1 MTRLS
6 LLACLLILSTAVVV
20 SAEDAATELKEDE
33 RGGWLL
39 LPILAY
45 SPDTSVMLGASGLR
59 FFSLDPEAESSVFSP
74 VGIVTAK
81 KQVLVFLGTRLEW
94 DRSRFEM
101 TPSYIRFPDKFY
113 GVGRNVVDDDEE
125 DYTPESLGF
134 ALSWSRELTSGL
146 RAGGVYEL
154 KTHRLVET
162 EAGGALESGD
172 YLGTDSTLLS
182 WPGLRVEYDTRDNQ
196 WSPSGG
202 WWLASELWF
211 AREVFGSDVEF
222 TSRRLDL
229 RGYLPMGER
238 SVLAFQVM
246 GASLDGTPPF
256 FALPMLGG
264 QEGLRGY
271 LQGRFRHRTMA
282 LGRAEWRSGERWG
295 RFGWVA
301 FAGIGD
307 VSDRPGDLSLEEEL
321 WTFGAGVRY
330 TLDEAER
337 VKLRLDF
344 GMGNGDGGFFI
355 SFGEA
360 F

>member
-20 SAEDAATELKEDE
+20 SAEDAATELQEDE

-134 ALSWSRELTSGL
+134 AL
-146 RAGGVYEL
+146 
-154 KTHRLVET
+154 
-162 EAGGALESGD
+162 
-172 YLGTDSTLLS
+172 
-182 WPGLRVEYDTRDNQ
+182 
-196 WSPSGG
+196 
-202 WWLASELWF
+202 
-211 AREVFGSDVEF
+211 
-222 TSRRLDL
+222 
-229 RGYLPMGER
+229 
-238 SVLAFQVM
+238 
-246 GASLDGTPPF
+246 
-256 FALPMLGG
+256 
-264 QEGLRGY
+264 
-271 LQGRFRHRTMA
+271 
-282 LGRAEWRSGERWG
+282 
-295 RFGWVA
+295 
-301 FAGIGD
+301 
-307 VSDRPGDLSLEEEL
+307 
-321 WTFGAGVRY
+321 
-330 TLDEAER
+330 
-337 VKLRLDF
+337 
-344 GMGNGDGGFFI
+344 
-355 SFGEA
+355 
-360 F
+360 